1 MTIQF
6 NCPSCNALIA
16 FADKHG
22 GKHARC
28 TTCGQRFVIP
38 LHSEQAPK
46 KIMSPKERTTEP
58 LPGFYRAVFIKS
70 SKLFTTAQNV
80 TGLVFIITAV
90 CFKFFVA
97 RMNYTV
103 TIPGQ
108 WLIFEFP
115 LPIGLVFNVSA
126 WGFLFWYYME
136 VIYSTAFEAEE
147 LPEVIVGGM
156 SGLFWRIVKSVYTFF
171 IILLVVELPF
181 IVGSVISTRLG
192 ADWPVLLRVLMLGGL
207 FFFPMAILTVAVG
220 RDLTMLR
227 PDYLLIP
234 ICRAVKPYLVAA
246 GLLGAAVFLQM
257 RASQYAGQAP
267 VLAAGHLLLN
277 LAVQVVAL
285 VAMRSIGLFYR
296 HYSCYL
302 PW

>member
-1 MTIQF
+1 MTTRF

-16 FADKHG
+16 FADKHR
-22 GKHARC
+22 GKRARC
-28 TTCGQRFVIP
+28 TTCGQRFIIP
-38 LHSEQAPK
+38 FQSSETPK
-46 KIMSPKERTTEP
+46 KIRPPREKGEP
-58 LPGFYRAVFIKS
+58 LPGFYRAVFVESK
-70 SKLFTTAQNV
+70 KLFTTAENV

-108 WLIFEFP
+108 WLVFEFP
-115 LPIGLVFNVSA
+115 LPIGLVLNASA

-147 LPEVIVGGM
+147 LPEVIVGGI
-156 SGLFWRIVKSVYTFF
+156 SGFVWRIVKSIYTFF

-181 IVGSVISTRLG
+181 IVVSVISSRMG
-192 ADWPVLLRVLMLGGL
+192 IDWPVLVRVLMLGGL

-234 ICRAVKPYLVAA
+234 ICRAVKPYLVTAA
-246 GLLGAAVFLQM
+246 LLGAAGVLQM
-257 RASQYAGQAP
+257 RASQYAGQAFA
-267 VLAAGHLLLN
+267 VAAGHLLLN

-285 VAMRSIGLFYR
+285 IAMRSVGLFYR
-296 HYSCYL
+296 HYGCHF

>member
-16 FADKHG
+16 FADKHR
-22 GKHARC
+22 GKRARC
-28 TTCGQRFVIP
+28 TTCGQRFIIP
-38 LHSEQAPK
+38 LQSDQKAK
-46 KIMSPKERTTEP
+46 KIKSPREKAEP
-58 LPGFYRAVFIKS
+58 LPGFYRAVFVES
-70 SKLFTTAQNV
+70 SKLFTTAKNV

-97 RMNYTV
+97 HMNYTM

-115 LPIGLVFNVSA
+115 LPIGSVLNVSA

-136 VIYSTAFEAEE
+136 IIYSTAFETEE

-181 IVGSVISTRLG
+181 VIVKVISKRLES
-192 ADWPVLLRVLMLGGL
+192 DWPILLCVLMLGGL
-207 FFFPMAILTVAVG
+207 FFFPMAILTAAVG

-234 ICRAVKPYLVAA
+234 ICRAAKPYVVTAALLAAA
-246 GLLGAAVFLQM
+246 GILQM
-257 RASQYAGQAP
+257 RANQYTDQAP
-267 VLAAGHLLLN
+267 AVAAGHLLLN
-277 LAVQVVAL
+277 LVVQMVAL
-285 VAMRSIGLFYR
+285 ISMRAIGLFYR
-296 HYSCYL
+296 HYSCHL

>member
-16 FADKHG
+16 FADKHC
-22 GKHARC
+22 GKRARC
-28 TTCGQRFVIP
+28 TTCGQRFTIP
-38 LHSEQAPK
+38 LRSDETPK
-46 KIMSPKERTTEP
+46 KIRPPREKAEP
-58 LPGFYRAVFIKS
+58 LTGFYRAVFIES
-70 SKLFTTAQNV
+70 GKLFTTAKNV

-97 RMNYTV
+97 GMNYTV

-115 LPIGLVFNVSA
+115 LHIGLVFNVSA

-136 VIYSTAFEAEE
+136 IIYSTAFETEE
-147 LPEVIVGGM
+147 LPEVIVGGI

-181 IVGSVISTRLG
+181 VIVKVISKRLES
-192 ADWPVLLRVLMLGGL
+192 DWPILLRALMLGGL
-207 FFFPMAILTVAVG
+207 FFFPMAILTAAIG

-234 ICRAVKPYLVAA
+234 ICRAVKPYVVTAA
-246 GLLGAAVFLQM
+246 LLGTAGVLQM

-267 VLAAGHLLLN
+267 VVAAGYLLLN
-277 LAVQVVAL
+277 LVVQVVAL
-285 VAMRSIGLFYR
+285 IAMRAIGLFYR